1 MAPQELETLS
11 ALAPIRS
18 VLERLKQIDA
28 LQLPPLAQRN
38 MEERLSEDASAYME
52 RFITHNPGHGR
63 RTAAYCA
70 LLAQAL
76 AMSDEELHD
85 IRLAGLLHDIGLLC
99 MDEQLLARPELWD
112 AAAYAHVQSHPRVGA
127 ELLRPFAF
135 LSSAALAIAHHHER
149 WDGSGYPYGLRGDF
163 IPLSA
168 RILAIADAY
177 DAIHV
182 PADVAPSL
190 RQQICL
196 RILNIGAGSQF
207 DPTLV
212 SIFASALEALSST
225 DNPQRAHEENK
236 MLWTDGGR
244 AGG

>member
-1 MAPQELETLS
+1 MAPHRLETLC

-28 LQLPPLAQRN
+28 LQLPPVAQRD

-52 RFITHNPGHGR
+52 RFIRHNPGHGS
-63 RTAAYCA
+63 RTATYSA

-76 AMSDEELHD
+76 EISDEEIHD
-85 IRLAGLLHDIGLLC
+85 LRLAGLLHDIGLLC
-99 MDEQLLARPELWD
+99 MDEQLLTRPDLWD
-112 AAAYAHVQSHPRVGA
+112 AVAYAHVQSHPRVGA

-163 IPLSA
+163 IPLPA

-190 RQQICL
+190 RQRICL
-196 RILNIGAGSQF
+196 RLLKIRAGSQF

-212 SIFASALEALSST
+212 SIFASAVTNVRPGNCSGAETANLLC
-225 DNPQRAHEENK
+225 DDQR
-236 MLWTDGGR
+236 TGG
-244 AGG
+244 

>member
-1 MAPQELETLS
+1 MASKKLETLFVS
-11 ALAPIRS
+11 SQIRS

-28 LQLPPLAQRN
+28 LQLPPIAQRDV
-38 MEERLSEDASAYME
+38 EERLSEDASVYME
-52 RFITHNPGHGR
+52 RFIQHNPGHGR
-63 RTAAYCA
+63 RTATYCA

-76 AMSDEELHD
+76 AMSDEEIHD
-85 IRLAGLLHDIGLLC
+85 LRLAGLLHDVGLLC
-99 MDEQLLARPELWD
+99 MDEKVLARPDLWD
-112 AAAYAHVQSHPRVGA
+112 AAAYANVQSHPRVGA

-163 IPLSA
+163 IPLPA

-182 PADVAPSL
+182 PPNVDPSV

-196 RILNIGAGSQF
+196 RILNVVAGSQF

-212 SIFASALEALSST
+212 SIFASALGVPRTA
-225 DNPQRAHEENK
+225 
-236 MLWTDGGR
+236 
-244 AGG
+244 

>member
-1 MAPQELETLS
+1 MAPQELQTLS
-11 ALAPIRS
+11 AQAPIRS

-28 LQLPPLAQRN
+28 LELPPIAQRAV
-38 MEERLSEDASAYME
+38 EERRSEEASVYME
-52 RFITHNPGHGR
+52 RFIQHNPGHGR
-63 RTAAYCA
+63 RTATYCA
-70 LLAQAL
+70 LLAEAL
-76 AMSDEELHD
+76 AMSEEEIHD
-85 IRLAGLLHDIGLLC
+85 LRLAGLLHDIGLLC
-99 MDEQLLARPELWD
+99 MDEQLLARADLWD

-163 IPLSA
+163 IPLAA

-182 PADVAPSL
+182 PADVGPSV
-190 RQQICL
+190 RQKVCL
-196 RILNIGAGSQF
+196 RILKVGAGSQF

-212 SIFASALEALSST
+212 SIFASALEAVGPCDRSQSMSRSIICANDDLT
-225 DNPQRAHEENK
+225 D
-236 MLWTDGGR
+236 D
-244 AGG
+244 